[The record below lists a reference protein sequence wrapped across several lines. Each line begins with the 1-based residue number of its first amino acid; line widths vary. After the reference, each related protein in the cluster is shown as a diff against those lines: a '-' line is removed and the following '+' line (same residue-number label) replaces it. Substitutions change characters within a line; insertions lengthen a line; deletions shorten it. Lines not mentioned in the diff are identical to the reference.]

1 MKQQAIK
8 KLFNTAKHSQP
19 DRLKDFQ
26 IDQISEN
33 QGKQKKDANLKQSD
47 AKIQVNVKLEGKTSQ
62 KTASSTKKKVSKIR
76 VVGQKS
82 VAALDFDKD
91 EKPIETEDFHQNREV
106 LKKRKIKGKLKL
118 NLFKFRHHPI

>member
-33 QGKQKKDANLKQSD
+33 QGKQEKDTIVKQSV
-47 AKIQVNVKLEGKTSQ
+47 AKIQVDVKLEGKASL
-62 KTASSTKKKVSKIR
+62 KTASSTKKKNSKIR
-76 VVGQKS
+76 VVGKKS
-82 VAALDFDKD
+82 VLALDFDKE
-91 EKPIETEDFHQNREV
+91 EKALQTKDFQQNHEV
-106 LKKRKIKGKLKL
+106 QKKRKIKGKLKL
-118 NLFKFRHHPI
+118 D

>member
-33 QGKQKKDANLKQSD
+33 QGKQKKDANLKQSV
-47 AKIQVNVKLEGKTSQ
+47 AKIQVDVKLEGKTSQ

-76 VVGQKS
+76 VVGKKS
-82 VAALDFDKD
+82 VVALDFDKD
-91 EKPIETEDFHQNREV
+91 EKPVETEVFQQNR
-106 LKKRKIKGKLKL
+106 
-118 NLFKFRHHPI
+118 